1 MNIAQSDRICKVAAE
16 TKNWNF
22 SSHLT
27 FLDISI
33 DVILFVSN
41 ISYIQELMSTWIL
54 VIVMILNKTLYFY
67 CDIIPLT
74 NTNIAKLFQQ

>member
-1 MNIAQSDRICKVAAE
+1 MIKYPSAPWQQRPK
-16 TKNWNF
+16 TQHF

-27 FLDISI
+27 FLDISV

-41 ISYIQELMSTWIL
+41 ISYSQELVSTRIL

-67 CDIIPLT
+67 CDIIPLV